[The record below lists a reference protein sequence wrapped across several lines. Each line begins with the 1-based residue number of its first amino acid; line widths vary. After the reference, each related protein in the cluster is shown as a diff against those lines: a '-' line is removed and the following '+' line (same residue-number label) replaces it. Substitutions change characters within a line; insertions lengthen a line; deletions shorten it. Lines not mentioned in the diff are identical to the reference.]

1 MAYVSDELELILR
14 LGPNFDGDFD
24 ALVDA
29 AQGDGWEGDDA
40 RWTVT
45 RRLDRYGYGSA
56 ALRQI
61 EVWESH
67 GSNGLL
73 AGSLLELFASWVERG
88 RPRLKFSGWANEQ
101 VRDLTAPELLGLARA
116 LGLDDEVL
124 PAELKIRKLASALK
138 VIVAGDLE
146 TRLVATVRRW
156 ESQGH
161 FEHGRDGS
169 QLHRNLR
176 SATVRNR
183 PKRDRTLEPL
193 ERPYVPPSTQDVRR
207 AQ

>member
-1 MAYVSDELELILR
+1 MVNVSDELELILR
-14 LGPNFDGDFD
+14 LRPDFDGDFD

-29 AQGDGWEGDDA
+29 AQGGGWEGDDA
-40 RWTVT
+40 RWTVA
-45 RRLDRYGYGSA
+45 RRLDRYAYGSA

-67 GSNGLL
+67 GSSDLL
-73 AGSLLELFASWVERG
+73 ADSLLELFASWVERG
-88 RPRLKFSGWANEQ
+88 RPPFKFSGWANEQ

-116 LGLDDEVL
+116 LELDDEVL
-124 PAELKIRKLASALK
+124 PADLKIRKLAAALK

-146 TRLVATVRRW
+146 ARLVATVRRW

-161 FEHGRDGS
+161 FEHGRDGT
-169 QLHRNLR
+169 QPHRNLR
-176 SATVRNR
+176 RATVRNR

-207 AQ
+207 TR